1 MRKLVTFFCFMTMIT
16 VTVIAQSTSWKVV
29 NMEEVTRHGANCE
42 YDDLTCTAT
51 FTGKWDRWIDLP
63 DVKGDLTQHTQLKLA
78 ILKSTCMLK
87 VIVRYRG
94 EDGKIKE
101 VTAATLYHTMGKTI
115 ESKKIAKI
123 DLTNKGKIG
132 EDVLKNVVS
141 IRISMAK
148 TVDGNE
154 EPWTT
159 QFGEV
164 LIL

>member
-1 MRKLVTFFCFMTMIT
+1 
-16 VTVIAQSTSWKVV
+16 
-29 NMEEVTRHGANCE
+29 
-42 YDDLTCTAT
+42 
-51 FTGKWDRWIDLP
+51 
-63 DVKGDLTQHTQLKLA
+63 
-78 ILKSTCMLK
+78 
-87 VIVRYRG
+87 
-94 EDGKIKE
+94 
-101 VTAATLYHTMGKTI
+101 MGKTI